1 MGENTTDDLQSRED
15 ALAEMLAAED
25 GGFGYSV
32 NSSNPLTD
40 IDLQPDDS
48 SSQFTDSGTGTQDY
62 TDQFG
67 DNEDDENETEQS
79 NKGSKN
85 SGEDDDNYND
95 DYDEKTPDNFD
106 GGVEEESKK
115 SESNK
120 NDSSDEDS
128 DKNGS
133 NEKNQKQEGKT
144 EQGKNEKKE
153 KQHAVIPWKPG
164 DKINLKLLAMV
175 WDELHKIKEVEPLI
189 NSANEALKNFLLT
202 IPDSTIMTYI
212 KAHDGIRQWF
222 GSSRSDLIGTLL
234 DMAKSF
240 GTRMVYTSVSAIIA
254 CGSQMWNDPLMFAT
268 LPAAIDLVLAQPILQ
283 AALQKIFEVAVPI
296 LEDMEAS
303 GKKKI
308 VINY

>member
-95 DYDEKTPDNFD
+95 DYDEETPDNFD
-106 GGVEEESKK
+106 GGVEEEKEEATENGAEDNDNNELDENGIGEEKK
-115 SESNK
+115 DIDGK
-120 NDSSDEDS
+120 
-128 DKNGS
+128 
-133 NEKNQKQEGKT
+133 KT
-144 EQGKNEKKE
+144 EIKGQKKGKFDGPIK
-153 KQHAVIPWKPG
+153 WKPG
-164 DKINLKLLAMV
+164 DKITLSLLSQVWNECRGIKKLRSLMDAANKGVEAVINTMGPNLMIRLNNYISKTTDNDIDTIGSLLELVSKNGKRLTYTALSAIEALVDQQWTQTILLASLPSAFNAAILEPRV
-175 WDELHKIKEVEPLI
+175 KAILNAIFTIAVPLI
-189 NSANEALKNFLLT
+189 N
-202 IPDSTIMTYI
+202 
-212 KAHDGIRQWF
+212 
-222 GSSRSDLIGTLL
+222 
-234 DMAKSF
+234 AKSNK
-240 GTRMVYTSVSAIIA
+240 T
-254 CGSQMWNDPLMFAT
+254 NN
-268 LPAAIDLVLAQPILQ
+268 
-283 AALQKIFEVAVPI
+283 K
-296 LEDMEAS
+296 
-303 GKKKI
+303 
-308 VINY
+308 